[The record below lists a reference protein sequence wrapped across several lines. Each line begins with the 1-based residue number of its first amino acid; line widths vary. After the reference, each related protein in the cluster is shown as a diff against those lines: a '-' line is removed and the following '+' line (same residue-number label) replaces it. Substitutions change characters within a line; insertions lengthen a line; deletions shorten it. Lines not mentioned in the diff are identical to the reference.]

1 VRRRRWPLGTRRNA
15 LGDGPYWRRNSHCPA
30 GGVRY
35 AWWVV
40 LSPTRD
46 PVALRVSAEPMSSGG
61 PPLQLANL
69 HNTFETL
76 AQLAGAEVARGEW
89 LDAFLLLAGLNQIAE
104 DYLQRDLAQSRKL
117 VTRLRSRSAALAGAA
132 GGLGRVALGLRSLGV
147 GQRRTAAWQAGLEAT
162 VDAVAG
168 RVAAAPEPRD
178 GEGLR
183 PECTAL
189 LARARELPRG
199 LRQQVVRVPACFRG
213 ADQEP
218 ADCVVLAERFAER
231 WSDRDR
237 PIIVVGVRTSGS
249 YLAPLVGA
257 ALRSMGFSDVIS
269 LTCRPDRPLG
279 PRSARLVAGVSR
291 RSGLILVVDDSP
303 VSGQTYRKVVRQ
315 LAGLGVPEA
324 AVVLLIALCG
334 EGSQVPEG
342 LGEFQ
347 TVVLPWADWSFH
359 RRLRPDAV
367 RDSLARLLIGRR
379 VEIVQAGGSRARVLV
394 GAVDGVRSL
403 PLAPVRDLK
412 GGSWTRRHSR
422 ARYGIRVVDRDTG
435 RSSDAEVYVKGVGA
449 GYIGAHS
456 LALSSRLGEFL
467 PPVYGIDGGF
477 LFRGWLPDAPGRAP
491 DPTDEVQ
498 LAHRVAA
505 YVAARRDRFRLDF
518 DPTERLGEQKPAWCS
533 AADWLKLSF
542 GFGPTR
548 LLARPPLHVLS
559 RRLLRASSPTVVD
572 GSMAVTRWHGQGGSA
587 LKVDYD
593 ERGMEIF
600 SCNPVFDVAFAAAD
614 HELQVGGRG
623 SFGAAARQRY
633 QELTGETIDDV
644 QWLIHR
650 TVYLRSYLLKL
661 GWAWVVSPL
670 TEEGRRGVA
679 REMDAVR
686 RALSR
691 VHQDFMAAA
700 YFADVVPPETGPI
713 CAIDIDGVLETGR
726 LDYPSITP
734 AGALALRALARHGR
748 RAVLVTGRSLSELRE
763 RCAAYRLVGG
773 VAEYGASAYD
783 HRSARE
789 TLLFSESAGRQLA
802 SLRDW
807 LRSQPVYVDSMYEHV
822 VRAYTVQG
830 LGERRPLDDEMVRQA
845 LDHAGGLATVVA
857 GLGQVDFV
865 PAGVDKASGLRGLLG
880 QIGAGDRLEMAI
892 GDTEADL
899 PMLRLAE
906 RAFAPAN
913 ASAELLRSGIRTMS
927 RPAQA
932 GLAQAVAELLGH
944 RPGGCAACRAQPL
957 PAEGRMLVGV
967 LGAADRTSTGRLLRA
982 LDLTRHAA
990 TRS

>member
-1 VRRRRWPLGTRRNA
+1 V
-15 LGDGPYWRRNSHCPA
+15 
-30 GGVRY
+30 
-35 AWWVV
+35 
-40 LSPTRD
+40 
-46 PVALRVSAEPMSSGG
+46 SSGG

-69 HNTFETL
+69 HNTFETV

-104 DYLQRDLAQSRKL
+104 DYLQRDLAQSRKI
-117 VTRLRSRSAALAGAA
+117 VTRLGRRSAALAGAA
-132 GGLGRVALGLRSLGV
+132 GGLSRVALGLRSFGV
-147 GQRRTAAWQAGLEAT
+147 GQRRTVAWQARVEAT
-162 VDAVAG
+162 VDAVAD
-168 RVAAAPEPRD
+168 RVAAVPGHRD
-178 GEGLR
+178 GDELR
-183 PECTAL
+183 QGCTAL
-189 LARARELPRG
+189 LRGARGLPRG
-199 LRQQVVRVPACFRG
+199 LREQVVRVPACFRG
-213 ADQEP
+213 TDQEP
-218 ADCVVLAERFAER
+218 ADCVALAERFAER
-231 WSDRDR
+231 WSDRGR
-237 PIIVVGVRTSGS
+237 PITVIGIRTCGS

-257 ALRSMGFSDVIS
+257 ALRSMGFSEVIS

-279 PRSARLVAGVSR
+279 ARSAGLIR
-291 RSGLILVVDDSP
+291 RGLRSSGLVLVVDYPP

-315 LAGLGVPEA
+315 LAGLGVPDA

-334 EGSQVPEG
+334 EGSQVPDG

-379 VEIVQAGGSRARVLV
+379 VEITRPDGTRAWVLV
-394 GAVDGVRSL
+394 GAVDGIHSL
-403 PLAPVRDLK
+403 PLAPVSDLK
-412 GGSWTRRHSR
+412 GGSWTRRHCR
-422 ARYGIRVVDRDTG
+422 ARYGIRVTDRDSG
-435 RSSDAEVYVKGVGA
+435 RSSDAEVYVKGVGV

-477 LFRGWLPDAPGRAP
+477 LFRGWLPDAPVPAP
-491 DPTDEVQ
+491 DPTHEVQ

-518 DPTERLGEQKPAWCS
+518 DPTVRLGEQKPAWHS

-548 LLARPPLHVLS
+548 LLARPALHVLS
-559 RRLLRASSPTVVD
+559 RRLLRPSSPTVVD
-572 GSMAVTRWHGQGGSA
+572 GSMAVTRWHGQGDQA
-587 LKVDYD
+587 VKVDYD

-600 SCNPVFDVAFAAAD
+600 SCNSVFDVAFAAAD
-614 HELQVGGRG
+614 HELQAGGRG
-623 SFGAAARQRY
+623 SFGGAARQRY

-644 QWLIHR
+644 RWLIHK

-661 GWAWVVSPL
+661 SWAWVVSPL
-670 TEEGRRGVA
+670 TEEGRR
-679 REMDAVR
+679 EMAGELDAVR

-691 VHQDFMAAA
+691 VHQDYMAAA

-726 LDYPSITP
+726 LDYPTITP

-783 HRSARE
+783 HRSGRE

-802 SLRDW
+802 GLRDW
-807 LRSQPVYVDSMYEHV
+807 LRSQPVYVDSVYEHV

-830 LGERRPLDDEMVRQA
+830 LGERRPLDDEMVRRV
-845 LDHAGGLATVVA
+845 LDHAGGPVTVVA

-906 RAFAPAN
+906 RAYAPAN
-913 ASAELLRSGIRTMS
+913 ASAELRRSGIRTMS

-932 GLAQAVAELLGH
+932 GLAQAVAELIGH
-944 RPGGCAACRAQPL
+944 RPGSCADCRPL
-957 PAEGRMLVGV
+957 PLPPEGRMLVGV

-982 LDLTRHAA
+982 LNLNRHAA
-990 TRS
+990 TRP